1 MITTSTKQDQ
11 QEINKELA
19 ISNGD
24 LRLLPAL
31 EAALERLHINNIE
44 NCERD
49 TINFVEANIASVFK
63 MDEYTAKKEVWC
75 RLINLELNI
84 AIKWSIYDVREKR
97 PDLSNEQ
104 ALEVLQALKNN
115 HDANIV
121 IIW

>member
-44 NCERD
+44 NW
-49 TINFVEANIASVFK
+49 IAIQTLSKF
-63 MDEYTAKKEVWC
+63 VWC
-75 RLINLELNI
+75 G
-84 AIKWSIYDVREKR
+84 
-97 PDLSNEQ
+97 
-104 ALEVLQALKNN
+104 
-115 HDANIV
+115 
-121 IIW
+121 